1 MLCIFESFVLQQL
14 CWRGCSVMRLYRPLI
29 IFIYVAIVVKSS
41 SFFANSASV
50 AAQMSHLH
58 SSSAPQIDITIPG
71 AGYERAF
78 VTDKITDGG
87 KCNVFVKETD
97 KPKASAI
104 TIQLRTSAGD
114 KTTTKRT
121 NLEEMKYHAETTF
134 AYMLENDTLPRAVKR
149 FISAQQLISTPR

>member
-1 MLCIFESFVLQQL
+1 
-14 CWRGCSVMRLYRPLI
+14 
-29 IFIYVAIVVKSS
+29 
-41 SFFANSASV
+41 
-50 AAQMSHLH
+50 MSL
-58 SSSAPQIDITIPG
+58 SPG

-114 KTTTKRT
+114 KITTKPT
-121 NLEEMKYHAETTF
+121 NLEEMKYHAETTS

-149 FISAQQLISTPR
+149 FISAQQLNSTPR